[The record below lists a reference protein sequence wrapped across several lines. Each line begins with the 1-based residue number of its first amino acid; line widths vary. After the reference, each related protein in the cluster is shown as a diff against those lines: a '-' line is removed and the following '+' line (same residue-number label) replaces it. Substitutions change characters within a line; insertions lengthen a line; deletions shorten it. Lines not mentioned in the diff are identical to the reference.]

1 MAAEADGR
9 QAPAME
15 KKKFTARQAVDVLG
29 FVPHTLGF
37 LPSDSVVLLSLS
49 GGRLGATL
57 RLDLPGI
64 GDNCHLDLFADT
76 AADYL
81 RSDEDADSSL
91 LILYTNHAWR
101 TPDRP
106 PHSAL
111 VVGLGRSLA
120 AVGLPVR
127 SGWTVGT
134 EHWRELY
141 CADTTCCPLPGRPV
155 SQIRDSALNAELV
168 YNGSTYAASA
178 AEAAAGPVPATSLGE
193 NPAAGSVR
201 DAAEAERQSTASFP
215 AAPGPTAIQRE
226 ADQLAEGLAGS
237 WTSPSFYFHTLRR
250 WEDSLTANQTG
261 SMTAQAQA
269 FLLASLTENAVRDA
283 IAIFACSGLETAFGW
298 ASAAGLLTDPDPRTA
313 AGAQCEPLP
322 ETDDPVAARDW
333 SKILVGES
341 SQAPDWERVDAT
353 AHVLARLHMVG
364 AGHSRAAAGTLHAW
378 IEWARGRGSHAHQRA
393 EACLRER
400 PGYRLAELVREL
412 AGSGMLPLWARRRET
427 AWPGPRHLA
436 A

>member
-1 MAAEADGR
+1 
-9 QAPAME
+9 ME
-15 KKKFTARQAVDVLG
+15 KKRFTARQSVDVLS

-57 RLDLPGI
+57 RLDLPDN

-91 LILYTNHAWR
+91 LILYTGHAWR
-101 TPDRP
+101 TPDQP
-106 PHSAL
+106 PHAKL
-111 VVGLGRSLA
+111 VATLGHSLD

-141 CADTTCCPLPGRPV
+141 CTDTTCCPLPGRPV

-178 AEAAAGPVPATSLGE
+178 AEAAAGTAPAAAADGE
-193 NPAAGSVR
+193 HPAAGSVLASGR
-201 DAAEAERQSTASFP
+201 ETLSGAAS
-215 AAPGPTAIQRE
+215 PGSLPTGLQRE
-226 ADQLAEGLAGS
+226 AEQLADGLAGS
-237 WTSPSFYFHTLRR
+237 WTYPSFYFYTLRR
-250 WEDSLTANQTG
+250 WEQSLAANQAG
-261 SMTAQAQA
+261 NMTAQAQA
-269 FLLASLTENAVRDA
+269 FLLASLSENAVRDA
-283 IAIFACSGLETAFGW
+283 IAIFACNGLETAFLW
-298 ASAAGLLTDPDPRTA
+298 AGAAGLLKDPGPRRDA
-313 AGAQCEPLP
+313 APESDQLP
-322 ETDDPVAARDW
+322 KADDPVAARDW
-333 SKILVGES
+333 SRILVGDS
-341 SQAPDWERVDAT
+341 PLAPDWERVDAT
-353 AHVLARLHMVG
+353 AQLLEHLHAVG
-364 AGHSRAAAGTLHAW
+364 TGRSRAAAGTLHAW

-393 EACLRER
+393 EACLREQ

-412 AGSGMLPLWARRRET
+412 AGSGMLPMWARRRQT
-427 AWPGPRHLA
+427 AWPGRRHLA

>member
-1 MAAEADGR
+1 
-9 QAPAME
+9 ME
-15 KKKFTARQAVDVLG
+15 KKQFTARQSVDVLS

-57 RLDLPGI
+57 RLDLPGN
-64 GDNCHLDLFADT
+64 GENCHLDLFAGT

-91 LILYTNHAWR
+91 LILYTDHAWR

-106 PHSAL
+106 PHAEL
-111 VVGLGRSLA
+111 VAALGRSLD

-127 SGWTVGT
+127 SGWTVGIT
-134 EHWRELY
+134 HWRELY
-141 CADTTCCPLPGRPV
+141 CHDTTCCPLPGRPV
-155 SQIRDSALNAELV
+155 SHIRDSALNAELV

-178 AEAAAGPVPATSLGE
+178 AEAAAGIAPATSLGE
-193 NPAAGSVR
+193 HRAGEIPPGAA
-201 DAAEAERQSTASFP
+201 FP
-215 AAPGPTAIQRE
+215 ATRAPTAIQRE
-226 ADQLAEGLAGS
+226 ADQMADGLAGS
-237 WTSPSFYFHTLRR
+237 WTSPSFYFYTLRR
-250 WEDSLTANQTG
+250 WEDSVTANQKG
-261 SMTAQAQA
+261 SMPAQAQA

-283 IAIFACSGLETAFGW
+283 IAIFACSGLESAFLW
-298 ASAAGLLTDPDPRTA
+298 ASAAGLLTDPGPGTDA
-313 AGAQCEPLP
+313 AKEFEPLP
-322 ETDDPVAARDW
+322 VTDDPVAARDW
-333 SKILVGES
+333 SKILVGDS
-341 SQAPDWERVDAT
+341 PQAPDWERVDAT
-353 AHVLARLHMVG
+353 AKLLGQLHAVG
-364 AGHSRAAAGTLHAW
+364 TGHSRAAAGTLHAW

-412 AGSGMLPLWARRRET
+412 AGSGMLPMWARRRET
-427 AWPGPRHLA
+427 AWPGRRHLA

>member
-1 MAAEADGR
+1 
-9 QAPAME
+9 ME
-15 KKKFTARQAVDVLG
+15 KKKITARQPADVLG

-37 LPSDSVVLLSLS
+37 MPSSSVVLLSLA

-57 RLDLPGI
+57 RLDLPENGES
-64 GDNCHLDLFADT
+64 CQLDLFAET

-81 RSDEDADSSL
+81 RSDAEADSSL
-91 LILYTNHAWR
+91 LILYTEQAWR

-106 PHSAL
+106 PHANL
-111 VVGLGRSLA
+111 VAALGRSLA
-120 AVGLPVR
+120 DVGLPVR

-134 EHWRELY
+134 THWRELY
-141 CADTTCCPLPGRPV
+141 CTDTSCCPLPGRPV

-178 AEAAAGPVPATSLGE
+178 AEAAAEPAPATSRRDHPVAGASQAE
-193 NPAAGSVR
+193 SADEPSADAAFPAPDPPAALQ
-201 DAAEAERQSTASFP
+201 A
-215 AAPGPTAIQRE
+215 E

-237 WTSPSFYFHTLRR
+237 WTSPSVFLSTLRR
-250 WEDSLTANQTG
+250 WEDALTANQAG

-283 IAIFACSGLETAFGW
+283 IAIFACSGLENAFLW
-298 ASAAGLLTDPDPRTA
+298 ARAAGLLTEPDPRTA
-313 AGAQCEPLP
+313 GEAEAEPLP
-322 ETDDPVAARDW
+322 ETGDSVAARDL
-333 SKILVGES
+333 SKILVGDS
-341 SQAPDWERVDAT
+341 PRAPDWERVDAT
-353 AHVLARLHMVG
+353 AQLLEQLHAVG
-364 AGHSRAAAGTLHAW
+364 AGHARAAAGTLHAW

-412 AGSGMLPLWARRRET
+412 AASGMLPMWARRRET
-427 AWPGPRHLA
+427 AWPGRRHLA